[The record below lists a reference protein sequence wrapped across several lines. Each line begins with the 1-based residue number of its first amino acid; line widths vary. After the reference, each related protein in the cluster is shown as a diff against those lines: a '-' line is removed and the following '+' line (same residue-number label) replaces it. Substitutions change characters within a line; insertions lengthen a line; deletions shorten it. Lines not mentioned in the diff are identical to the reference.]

1 MPYHHLCR
9 EKQNEACTL
18 HTVIFVENAL
28 GPNAYKNLWTLE
40 QPMSQIGKKLYTIF
54 F

>member
-1 MPYHHLCR
+1 MPDHHLCR

-28 GPNAYKNLWTLE
+28 GLNVYKNLCTLE
-40 QPMSQIGKKLYTIF
+40 QPMIGKKIVYNF
-54 F
+54 Y